1 MSLTVKLSPG
11 GPARRWILSAP
22 AAFAAWQS
30 LAKPPESN
38 VRGAL
43 LCSVENPESRGPR
56 RRAPAPGPPP
66 TGPLSWPHTCSV
78 FWKNSR
84 NILPARCAEQRGE
97 FPQVTLKWAQS
108 RPLEHRPQQ
117 NRSPMPE
124 ALCGDFFF
132 FSFKRQR
139 LLLRLASPS
148 EHGCF
153 GLRSSNCC
161 EPVV

>member
-1 MSLTVKLSPG
+1 MSPTVKLSPG
-11 GPARRWILSAP
+11 GLTRRWILSAP
-22 AAFAAWQS
+22 AAFAVRRS
-30 LAKPPESN
+30 LAKPPEFHLP
-38 VRGAL
+38 GAL
-43 LCSVENPESRGPR
+43 LCRVEKPESRGPR

-66 TGPLSWPHTCSV
+66 TGPLSRRHTCSV

-132 FSFKRQR
+132 FKRQR
-139 LLLRLASPS
+139 LLLRLAGPS
-148 EHGCF
+148 EHRCS
-153 GLRSSNCC
+153 GLRSSDCC

>member
-1 MSLTVKLSPG
+1 MLSPTVKLSPR

-22 AAFAAWQS
+22 DAFAARRS
-30 LAKPPESN
+30 LAEPAESHL
-38 VRGAL
+38 RGAL
-43 LCSVENPESRGPR
+43 LCRVEKSDSRGPR
-56 RRAPAPGPPP
+56 RRAPASGPPP
-66 TGPLSWPHTCSV
+66 TRPLSWPHTCSV

-84 NILPARCAEQRGE
+84 NILPARCSKQRGE

-117 NRSPMPE
+117 NRSSMPE
-124 ALCGDFFF
+124 ALCGD

-139 LLLRLASPS
+139 LLLLLAGPS
-148 EHGCF
+148 EHRC
-153 GLRSSNCC
+153 SSNCC